1 MKPFYLNRKE
11 DHTGI
16 SGTGI
21 VARGLIFPSGK
32 CVMEWQT
39 KHTSVAVYDSI
50 EEVRAIHGHDGK
62 TEVVVCDVVKELK
75 VARGIAS
82 ERIYDD
88 CYALAVMDRL
98 DDVAVFFGAKKP
110 PQVWQNMSADAPPVV
125 IEVGPKES
133 GR

>member
-1 MKPFYLNRKE
+1 MRAFFLNRKE

-21 VARGLIFPSGK
+21 VARGVIFASGK

-50 EEVRAIHGHDGK
+50 DEVKAIHGHDGK
-62 TEVVVCDVVKELK
+62 TEVVVCDVVDKLMA
-75 VARGIAS
+75 ARKIAS

-88 CYALAVMDRL
+88 FYAFGVTDTI
-98 DDVAVFFGAKKP
+98 DHVAEFFGKKKP
-110 PQVWQNMSADAPPVV
+110 PQVWQNMSADTPPVV
-125 IEVGPKES
+125 LES
-133 GR
+133 K